1 MTKTTSFRPPED
13 VAEYLEEMV
22 DNKSEYIIG
31 LIRDEMRTRGL
42 TRREKLER
50 ELAEIQ
56 EEHNRK
62 TRAAEELA
70 ERKAALEK
78 KLGNY
83 AEDKEQE
90 VEDALDELD
99 WLIRVHP
106 ELRREKEHMET
117 VISKT
122 GLRQNVLVNLCD
134 EVDIHYCDLL
144 TNQIDV
150 LDERGIGYDELKE
163 HRLHDENAGQELTD
177 EEREQ
182 ARAFLLDHF

>member
-13 VAEYLEEMV
+13 VAEYLDEMV

-83 AEDKEQE
+83 AADKEQE
-90 VEDALDELD
+90 VEDALVELD
-99 WLIRVHP
+99 WLVRVHP
-106 ELRREKEHMET
+106 AFRGDKAHMST
-117 VISKT
+117 VIRKT
-122 GLRQNVLVNLCD
+122 GIPHTTLVKLCD

-144 TNQIDV
+144 TNQIDA
-150 LDERGIGYDELKE
+150 LEEIGIGYDELDD
-163 HRLHDENAGQELTD
+163 HRLHDEEAGQELTD

-182 ARAFLLDHF
+182 ARAFLLEHF